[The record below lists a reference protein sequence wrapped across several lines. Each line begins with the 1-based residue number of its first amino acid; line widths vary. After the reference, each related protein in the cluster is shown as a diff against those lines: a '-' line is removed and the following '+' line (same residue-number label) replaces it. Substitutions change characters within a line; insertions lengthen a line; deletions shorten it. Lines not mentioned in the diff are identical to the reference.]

1 LTMVKRNAKCEPYIT
16 TASMADIIFNLL
28 LFFMVSSIFKMEEGL
43 PIDLPRARTGV
54 DTQTQQIVHIWADR
68 FGRISINDKLV
79 HLDMIQGVIASRL
92 EENRN
97 IIVAFNVD
105 ARSKYKLVSDI
116 MDQLKEANAVNVSFT
131 SLYEPASGE

>member
-1 LTMVKRNAKCEPYIT
+1 LTLVRRKAKSEPYIT

-28 LFFMVSSIFKMEEGL
+28 LFFMVTSIFKMEEGL
-43 PIDLPRARTGV
+43 PIQLPRAKTGT
-54 DTQTQQIVHIWADR
+54 DTQRQQIVHIWADR

-79 HLDMIQGVIASRL
+79 PLGSIQNIIASRL
-92 EENRN
+92 EENRS

-105 ARSKYKLVSDI
+105 AKAKYKLVSDI

-131 SLYEPASGE
+131 SLYETGP